1 MKQLTNSNIK
11 NNILEVKKNEREG
24 IYNWG
29 IGNNHPQLVDSLY
42 KVSVSAKNAANLVAK
57 AIYKKSFGRDYNSII
72 VNSRNQNINDILR
85 IASREYA
92 KHNNVF
98 FLIGYNLEGEIK
110 SIEVIPSAKVRVGKT
125 DDGGYTGTYK
135 VSDAWGDRD
144 SKVFEYDSF
153 NPAKSVIK
161 TQIERSKGITNYKG
175 QILHLQQDANAIY
188 SESDLNVVLKEAVI
202 QMNSQEFRLNGS
214 EEGFLNTKLAI
225 VKPFAD
231 DESRRQFKR
240 TLNEN
245 RGSKNS
251 GGVIV
256 LEASLNSD
264 DLKEELHLADLTS
277 PYDDKLFEYSD
288 SQAKKNIAEAFSVP
302 AILMGET
309 GESVFANSGELLKQ
323 ARKELDRSREEER
336 DMIEG
341 TIRMLMEKFVEEEY
355 RTLEYK
361 IIGED
366 DNS

>member
-1 MKQLTNSNIK
+1 MRELTSNNIK
-11 NNILEVKKNEREG
+11 NNILEVKKNDREG

-29 IGNNHPQLVDSLY
+29 VGNNHPQIIDNLY

-57 AIYKKSFGRDYNSII
+57 AIYQKSFGREYNAII

-92 KHNNVF
+92 RHNNVF

-110 SIEVIPSAKVRVGKT
+110 SIEVIPNNKVRVGRT

-135 VSDAWGDRD
+135 ISSAWGERD
-144 SKVFEYDSF
+144 SKVAEYDSF
-153 NPAKSVIK
+153 NPSKKVIEA
-161 TQIERSKGITNYKG
+161 QIERSKGITNYKG
-175 QILHLQQDANAIY
+175 QILHLQQDANAVY
-188 SESDLNVVLKEAVI
+188 SDSDLNVVLKEAVI
-202 QMNSQEFRLNGS
+202 QMNSQEFRLRGS
-214 EEGFLNTKLAI
+214 EDGFLNTKVAI

-231 DESRRQFKR
+231 DESRRQFRK
-240 TLNEN
+240 TLNDH

-256 LEASLNSD
+256 LEASISSD
-264 DLKEELHLADLTS
+264 NLKDELFLEDLTS

-288 SQAKKNIAEAFSVP
+288 AQAKENIAEAFTVP
-302 AILMGET
+302 SILMGDS

-323 ARKELDRSREEER
+323 ARVELNSSREEER

-341 TIRMLMEKFVEEEY
+341 TIKMLMDRFSEEEY
-355 RTLEYK
+355 RNLEYQ